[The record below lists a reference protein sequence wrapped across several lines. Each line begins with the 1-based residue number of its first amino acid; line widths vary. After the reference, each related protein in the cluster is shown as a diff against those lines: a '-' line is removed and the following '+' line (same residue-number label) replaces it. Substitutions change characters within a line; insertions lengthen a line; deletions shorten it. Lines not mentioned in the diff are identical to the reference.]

1 MKIAFVS
8 QPFAQVG
15 REREDSITIWTHRV
29 LEASNLRL
37 DDVIIYCRALPDF
50 PPIERRNRIEYRRI
64 PADREERLQKIVRT
78 IERLLR
84 HPWPRRPFFASM
96 LNYLGYGVRVAWDLR
111 KQNRDIVHI
120 HNSTQFVPII
130 RAFNP
135 HIKIVLHMHCE
146 WLSQLDA
153 RTVERRLEQTDL
165 VIGCS
170 KHVVEKV
177 VARFP
182 HFSDRCCVV
191 SNGVDLER
199 FGVST
204 ATITDQSDAP
214 MRLLFV
220 GRVSPEKGV
229 HVLLRAV
236 ERVIAQVPD
245 IQVDVIGGL
254 GSAPF
259 EYMVLISEEKTV
271 RDLAAFYRG
280 WRHRS
285 DYPEALLRQL
295 PPDLAGRV
303 NFTGELP
310 HNEVADYY
318 HRAHV
323 LVNPSLS
330 EAFGLS
336 LVEAMASKIPV
347 IATNVGGMK
356 EVVEHGRTGL
366 LVEPA
371 DPDAL
376 AEALIRLLKDDDLR
390 RSMGAAG
397 YRRAAELYTW
407 NRVSQCLWEKY
418 VEIMDHAKA
427 TCSSLPS
434 AQPIAESPL
443 RDNAQ

>member
-1 MKIAFVS
+1 
-8 QPFAQVG
+8 
-15 REREDSITIWTHRV
+15 
-29 LEASNLRL
+29 
-37 DDVIIYCRALPDF
+37 
-50 PPIERRNRIEYRRI
+50 
-64 PADREERLQKIVRT
+64 
-78 IERLLR
+78 
-84 HPWPRRPFFASM
+84 
-96 LNYLGYGVRVAWDLR
+96 
-111 KQNRDIVHI
+111 
-120 HNSTQFVPII
+120 
-130 RAFNP
+130 
-135 HIKIVLHMHCE
+135 
-146 WLSQLDA
+146 
-153 RTVERRLEQTDL
+153 
-165 VIGCS
+165 
-170 KHVVEKV
+170 
-177 VARFP
+177 
-182 HFSDRCCVV
+182 
-191 SNGVDLER
+191 
-199 FGVST
+199 
-204 ATITDQSDAP
+204 

-229 HVLLRAV
+229 YVLLRAV
-236 ERVIAQVPD
+236 ERVIAQGPD

-295 PPDLAGRV
+295 PPELAGRV

-390 RSMGAAG
+390 RSMGEAG